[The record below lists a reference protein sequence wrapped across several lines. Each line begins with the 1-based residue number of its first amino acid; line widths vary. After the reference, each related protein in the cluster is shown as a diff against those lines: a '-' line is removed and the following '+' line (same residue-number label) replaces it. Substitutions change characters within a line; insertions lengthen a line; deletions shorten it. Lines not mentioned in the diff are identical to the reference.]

1 MHNKSCGTYIPLISD
16 AVRASP
22 RILKERATPMS
33 LKDSFIRW
41 RQYRQTCNELNRM
54 SERDL
59 NDLGICRS
67 DIPFVARRTV
77 S

>member
-1 MHNKSCGTYIPLISD
+1 
-16 AVRASP
+16 
-22 RILKERATPMS
+22 MS

-41 RQYRQTCNELNRM
+41 RQYRQTCDELNRL